1 MVLLLEIYL
10 ILVYACACFLLY
22 GRTGDDKENPFRE
35 LDWSF
40 IYLFALSTTVNDPD
54 IWLPLYSRNRWN
66 ALVFISFLL
75 VNLYFIHNLVIAT
88 IYDVYSSSLSQYT
101 QNRQAN
107 RSSALES
114 AFLLMADR
122 THAVDKET
130 IMAVFRILRSHYSEA
145 KLQVLYEVVDP
156 EEVGKV
162 PKDSFYLILDA
173 LNRRVRSRDPPA
185 GGWIIFSNMLLALN
199 ACFVIGICFFHTRNS
214 VDTNKRHVPRTLV
227 ITMVLLSVFL
237 FLDTAQQ
244 VTASALHD
252 SKRCKLRT
260 LLTIF
265 FSTINR

>member
-40 IYLFALSTTVNDPD
+40 INLFALSTTVNDPD

-88 IYDVYSSSLSQYT
+88 IYDVYSSSLSKYT

-114 AFLLMADR
+114 AFFLMADR
-122 THAVDKET
+122 THAVEKET
-130 IMAVFRILRSHYSEA
+130 IMAIFRTMRSHYSEA

-156 EEVGKV
+156 EEVGRV

-185 GGWIIFSNMLLALN
+185 GGWIIFSNMLLTLN

-214 VDTNKRHVPRTLV
+214 VDRDRRHVPRSIV

-244 VTASALHD
+244 VTASALYD
-252 SKRCKLRT
+252 LKRCELRIF
-260 LLTIF
+260 LTVF